1 MKKIHNNNNNKEN
14 MSKKEEVTLM
24 NVSSIKLLPK
34 CTSSHP
40 QVTVVS
46 KVQRM
51 CMVPQK
57 LTTGQSMETGFP
69 AISRTSVLLSIQG

>member
-1 MKKIHNNNNNKEN
+1 

-51 CMVPQK
+51 CMVDGSHLRSSQLVKVWRRASQP
-57 LTTGQSMETGFP
+57 
-69 AISRTSVLLSIQG
+69 